1 MKNDGNDKNR
11 AYREGSNLSGRRVT
25 AEDVRI
31 SMSKNSAKKKSNK
44 RIITAVLIVS
54 LTCLVALAIVD
65 IVFFNVEN
73 IIVSGN
79 SMYTSEEI
87 LESTNIKEGT
97 NFLAIRP
104 GYVEESVK
112 TAIPGISEVKVVRRL
127 PSTVELKIVESTPV
141 MYITVGEF
149 FYTLDEN
156 MVVLQKFSS
165 FDDIEMLGL
174 IRVYFSEVSRCVAGD
189 YIVTQDKDVTEM
201 IKKLY
206 GELEGYGFLSE
217 VMEIDFSNKF
227 DIEFTLGVKYT
238 VKLGNIIDCDIK
250 LEFLQGIL
258 EELDENEVGTIDF
271 SKGDIREAIFS
282 RGQ

>member
-1 MKNDGNDKNR
+1 MKNEENDKIIST
-11 AYREGSNLSGRRVT
+11 RESKSLNGKRVT
-25 AEDVRI
+25 AQDVRI

-44 RIITAVLIVS
+44 RIVTAVLII
-54 LTCLVALAIVD
+54 LFTCIVALTVVD

-87 LESTNIKEGT
+87 LESSNLKMGT
-97 NFLAIRP
+97 NFIAVRP
-104 GYVEESVK
+104 GYIRSCIKSE
-112 TAIPGISEVKVVRRL
+112 IPGISEVRVIRKL
-127 PSTVELKIVESTPV
+127 PSTVEVRVVESTPV

-165 FDDIEMLGL
+165 FDEIEMLGL
-174 IRVYFSEVSRCVAGD
+174 IRVYFSQVTECIAGD
-189 YIVTQDKDVTEM
+189 YLVTEDKDVTDM

-206 GELEGYGFLSE
+206 KELENYGYLTD
-217 VMEIDFSNKF
+217 VMEIDFRNKF
-227 DIEFTLGVKYT
+227 DIKFTLGVKYT

-250 LEFLQGIL
+250 LEFLKGIL
-258 EELDENEVGTIDF
+258 SELDENEVGTIDF